1 MILSGAIQDESTPN
15 GKRWKECIN
24 ITKNPLSGISF
35 YDYTD
40 YDNAIL
46 MATSNGLYYRGLM
59 DDNKKV
65 ERHKN
70 SPNEIFTVLSSKDGA
85 PKMWAATKTGKIY
98 YSPNMFSAGGY
109 DSSNRNASWSFVYQT
124 KGTVKKFAVSS
135 KTDAVVC
142 YDDKNYF
149 YYSVNG
155 TTWIELS
162 ITVVNPNS
170 IFIKNINNIDILM
183 IGTDNG
189 VIFYNLTENKKE
201 GSPVGFTKSIIDE
214 KYGTNIVCMG
224 ESASVFYQSNNVTEN
239 TWEACSG
246 ESLSTGKEYLY
257 IDNFIVAKD
266 GTEIFQIVSSH
277 TKIIN
282 CSSKLELYLKTVNKI
297 YNQYQGINVL
307 YNDNTIVCY
316 NSYYNGSSSWT
327 AETHIINYEKG
338 FTPLNIMRDSSHGTF
353 LFCNE
358 GLIEGDYYKYSFF
371 LNFNYSTLF
380 QGGNLWLD
388 YKYYSLDGKTWQ
400 ENSLILN
407 NDIYYLGGIYFCNI
421 TKYSSSGNDYYSL
434 DGLNW
439 KPMRKFYDISYNGSG
454 TWVLSG
460 PGGFYWSNDGI
471 AWTKESTGFTTNGV
485 TYSLIYYGG
494 GMWIGENGY
503 SYAYYSTDGIEWK
516 QTNLKLG
523 NSSGAALNNSYYY
536 SENLGIWLTW
546 RSVGTNNMWGYSTNG
561 ITWTIART
569 DCYITRITEGNN
581 AIIIATNNDNYYYY
595 LYWNS
600 GNIDMYNNFGYVTRK
615 RKFYYN
621 DGIWLSL
628 KIENNTKLIIQTYT
642 NPLQTSDLIKE
653 FSIQSTKTLSLSD
666 FVVEYFKGTWFIQ
679 DKVNLK
685 NYYSKD
691 SSTWKETDKGP
702 NFKLSKAINNNGII
716 VARGTNGQMYY
727 SESLV

>member
-24 ITKNPLSGISF
+24 ITKNPLLGISF
-35 YDYTD
+35 YDYTN
-40 YDNAIL
+40 YGKAIL

-98 YSPNMFSAGGY
+98 YSPNMFSTGGY

-183 IGTDNG
+183 IGTDGG

-214 KYGTNIVCMG
+214 KNGTNIVCMG
-224 ESASVFYQSNNVTEN
+224 ESASVFYQSDNVTEN

-266 GTEIFQIVSSH
+266 GTEIFQIVSSN

-316 NSYYNGSSSWT
+316 NSYYNNSSSWEV
-327 AETHIINYEKG
+327 ETHIINYEKG
-338 FTPLNIMRDSSHGTF
+338 FTPLNIMRDSSAGTF

-358 GLIEGDYYKYSFF
+358 GLIEGNYYKYSFF

-421 TKYSSSGNDYYSL
+421 TKYSSSDNDYYSL

-494 GMWIGENGY
+494 GMWIGENGN
-503 SYAYYSTDGIEWK
+503 SYTYYSTDGIEWK
-516 QTNLKLG
+516 KTNLKLG
-523 NSSGAALNNSYYY
+523 NANDSALNNNYYY
-536 SENLGIWLTW
+536 SKNLGIWLTW
-546 RSVGTNNMWGYSTNG
+546 RSIKTNNMWGYSRDG
-561 ITWTIART
+561 ITWNTKST
-569 DCYITRITEGNN
+569 SDYIVSSSIVEGNS
-581 AIIIATNNDNYYYY
+581 IIIFTLNSGAIKYLLWNSDGIFVGQLSATN
-595 LYWNS
+595 
-600 GNIDMYNNFGYVTRK
+600 K
-615 RKFYYN
+615 KFYYN
-621 DGIWLSL
+621 DGFWISL
-628 KIENNTKLIIQTYT
+628 AIENNTNLAIETYID
-642 NPLQTSDLIKE
+642 PRDDSIKK
-653 FSIQSTKTLSLSD
+653 FSITHDETISLSK
-666 FVVEYFKGTWFIQ
+666 FIVNYFKGIWLIQ
-679 DKVNLK
+679 DTVNGD

-691 SSTWKETDKGP
+691 NGQIWEKTDKGP
-702 NFKLSKAINNNGII
+702 NFTISEVINKDGII
-716 VARGTNGQMYY
+716 VARGTNSQMYY
-727 SESLV
+727 SESLI

>member
-15 GKRWKECIN
+15 GKRWKECTN
-24 ITKNPLSGISF
+24 ITKNPLLGISF
-35 YDYTD
+35 YDYTE
-40 YDNAIL
+40 YGSAIL
-46 MATSNGLYYRGLM
+46 MATSNGLYYRGLT

-70 SPNEIFTVLSSKDGA
+70 SPNEIFTVLSSKNGA

-98 YSPNMFSAGGY
+98 YSPNMFSTGGY
-109 DSSNRNASWSFVYQT
+109 DSSNRNASWNFVYQT
-124 KGTVKKFAVSS
+124 KGAVKKFAVSS
-135 KTDAVVC
+135 KTDVVVC

-170 IFIKNINNIDILM
+170 IFIKNINNVDILM
-183 IGTDNG
+183 IGTDGG
-189 VIFYNLTENKKE
+189 VVFYNLTENKKE

-224 ESASVFYQSNNVTEN
+224 ESPSVFYQSNNVTEN
-239 TWEACSG
+239 TWKICTG
-246 ESLSTGKEYLY
+246 DTLSTGKEYLY
-257 IDNFIVAKD
+257 INDFIVAKD
-266 GTEIFQIVSSH
+266 GTEIFQIVSSDAV
-277 TKIIN
+277 IVN

-297 YNQYQGINVL
+297 YDEYQGINVL

-316 NSYYNGSSSWT
+316 NSYYNSSSSWR

-338 FTPLNIMRDSSHGTF
+338 FTPLNIMRDSSDGAF
-353 LFCNE
+353 LLCNE
-358 GLIEGDYYKYSFF
+358 GLIEGDYYKYSFL

-460 PGGFYWSNDGI
+460 SGGYYWSNDGI
-471 AWTKESTGFTTNGV
+471 TWTKESTGFATNSV
-485 TYSLIYYGG
+485 TYGLVYYGG

-516 QTNLKLG
+516 ATDLKLG
-523 NSSGAALNNSYYY
+523 NSGDVALNNRYYY

-546 RSVGTNNMWGYSTNG
+546 RSVGTNNIWGYSVDG
-561 ITWTIART
+561 KTWTT
-569 DCYITRITEGNN
+569 KSTSDYIVYSSIVEGDS
-581 AIIIATNNDNYYYY
+581 IIIFTLNSGVIKF
-595 LYWNS
+595 LIWNS
-600 GNIDMYNNFGYVTRK
+600 GTVFVGQLSSTNK
-615 RKFYYN
+615 EFYYN
-621 DGIWLSL
+621 DGVWISL
-628 KIENNTKLIIQTYT
+628 TVENNTNLAIETYT
-642 NPLQTSDLIKE
+642 DPRNNSIKK
-653 FSIQSTKTLSLSD
+653 FSITHDKTISLSN
-666 FVVEYFKGTWFIQ
+666 FIVNYFKGIWLIQ
-679 DKVNLK
+679 DTTNGD
-685 NYYSKD
+685 NYCSKD
-691 SSTWKETDKGP
+691 NGQTWKKIDKGP
-702 NFKLSKAINNNGII
+702 SFIISKAINKNGII
-716 VARGTNGQMYY
+716 VARGRDNQMYY
-727 SESLV
+727 SESLI

>member
-15 GKRWKECIN
+15 GKRWKECTN
-24 ITKNPLSGISF
+24 ITKNPLLGISF
-35 YDYTD
+35 YDYTE
-40 YDNAIL
+40 YNSAIL
-46 MATSNGLYYRGLM
+46 MATSNGLYYRGLT

-70 SPNEIFTVLSSKDGA
+70 SPNEIFTVLSSAEGA
-85 PKMWAATKTGKIY
+85 PKMWAATKIGKIY
-98 YSPNMFSAGGY
+98 YSPNMLSTGGY
-109 DSSNRNASWSFVYQT
+109 DSSNRNASWSFVYQVE
-124 KGTVKKFAVSS
+124 GVVKKFAVSS

-149 YYSVNG
+149 YYSTDGKNW
-155 TTWIELS
+155 TKLS
-162 ITVVNPNS
+162 LTVTNPNS

-183 IGTDNG
+183 IGTDGG
-189 VIFYNLTENKKE
+189 VIFYNLAENKQE
-201 GSPVGFTKSIIDE
+201 GTVGPGKSIIDE

-224 ESASVFYQSNNVTEN
+224 ENPFVFYQSGNVTKN
-239 TWEACSG
+239 TWELCAG

-257 IDNFIVAKD
+257 IDDFIVAKD
-266 GTEIFQIVSSH
+266 GTEIFQIVNSN
-277 TKIIN
+277 TTIIN
-282 CSSKLELYLKTVNKI
+282 CSSKLELYLKTVSKI
-297 YNQYQGINVL
+297 YDEYRGINVL

-316 NSYYNGSSSWT
+316 NSYYSSSSWT

-338 FTPLNIMRDSSHGTF
+338 FTPLSIMRDSSDGTF

-358 GLIEGDYYKYSFF
+358 GLIEGDYYKYSFL

-439 KPMRKFYDISYNGSG
+439 KPMRNFYDISYNGSG

-460 PGGFYWSNDGI
+460 SGGYYWSNDGVT
-471 AWTKESTGFTTNGV
+471 WTKESTGFATNGV
-485 TYSLIYYGG
+485 TYGLIYYGG

-503 SYAYYSTDGIEWK
+503 SYAYYSTDGIEWTA
-516 QTNLKLG
+516 TNLKLG
-523 NSSGAALNNSYYY
+523 NSGDVALNNKYYY

-546 RSVGTNNMWGYSTNG
+546 RSVGTNNMWGYSRDG
-561 ITWTIART
+561 ITWITKST
-569 DCYITRITEGNN
+569 SDYIISSSIIEGNS
-581 AIIIATNNDNYYYY
+581 IIIFTLNNGAIKY
-595 LYWNS
+595 LLWNS
-600 GNIDMYNNFGYVTRK
+600 GDDIFTGQLSVTNK
-615 RKFYYN
+615 EFYYN
-621 DGIWLSL
+621 DGVWISL
-628 KIENNTKLIIQTYT
+628 TVENNTNLAIEIYIDPR
-642 NPLQTSDLIKE
+642 NDSIKK
-653 FSIQSTKTLSLSD
+653 FSITHDKTISLSK
-666 FVVEYFKGTWFIQ
+666 FIVNYFKGIWLIQ
-679 DKVNLK
+679 DTVNGD

-691 SSTWKETDKGP
+691 NGQTWKKTDKGP
-702 NFKLSKAINNNGII
+702 SFIISKAVNKNGII
-716 VARGTNGQMYY
+716 VARGRDNQMYY
-727 SESLV
+727 SESLI

>member
-15 GKRWKECIN
+15 GKRWKKCTN

-35 YDYTD
+35 YDYTA
-40 YDNAIL
+40 YGSAIL
-46 MATSNGLYYRGLM
+46 MATSNGLYYRGLT

-70 SPNEIFTVLSSKDGA
+70 SPNEIFTVLSSKNGA

-98 YSPNMFSAGGY
+98 YSPNMFSTGDY
-109 DSSNRNASWSFVYQT
+109 DSSNRNASWSFVYQVE
-124 KGTVKKFAVSS
+124 GVVKKFAVSQ

-149 YYSVNG
+149 YYSTDGRNW
-155 TTWIELS
+155 TKLS
-162 ITVVNPNS
+162 LTVTNPNS

-183 IGTDNG
+183 IGTDEG

-201 GSPVGFTKSIIDE
+201 GNSVGSTKSIIDE
-214 KYGTNIVCMG
+214 KYGESIVCMG
-224 ESASVFYQSNNVTEN
+224 ENASVFYQSDNVTEN
-239 TWEACSG
+239 TWEACTG

-257 IDNFIVAKD
+257 INDFIVAKD
-266 GTEIFQIVSSH
+266 GTEIFQIVNSN
-277 TKIIN
+277 TTIIN
-282 CSSKLELYLKTVNKI
+282 CNSKLELYLKTVSKI
-297 YNQYQGINVL
+297 YDQYQGINVL

-316 NSYYNGSSSWT
+316 NSYYDSSSWT
-327 AETHIINYEKG
+327 AKTHIINYEKG
-338 FTPLNIMRDSSHGTF
+338 FTPLSIMRDSSNGTF
-353 LFCNE
+353 LLCNE
-358 GLIEGDYYKYSFF
+358 GLIEGDYYEYSFF

-421 TKYSSSGNDYYSL
+421 TKNSSSGNDYYSL

-439 KPMRKFYDISYNGSG
+439 NPMRKFDGISYNGSG

-460 PGGFYWSNDGI
+460 SGGYYWSKDGI
-471 AWTKESTGFTTNGV
+471 TWTKESTGFTTNSV
-485 TYSLIYYGG
+485 TLGPIYYGG

-503 SYAYYSTDGIEWK
+503 SYAYYSTDGIEWTA
-516 QTNLKLG
+516 TNLKLG
-523 NSSGAALNNSYYY
+523 DSSGAALNNKYYY

-546 RSVGTNNMWGYSTNG
+546 RSFGNNNMWGYSKDG
-561 ITWTIART
+561 ITWTTART
-569 DCYITRITEGNN
+569 DCYITRITEGDN
-581 AIIIATNNDNYYYY
+581 AIIIATNSGNYYYY
-595 LYWNS
+595 LYWNND
-600 GNIDMYNNFGYVTRK
+600 NIDMYNNFGYVTRG

-628 KIENNTKLIIQTYT
+628 KIEDNTKLIVQTYT
-642 NPLQTSDLIKE
+642 NPLETSGLIKE
-653 FSIQSTKTLSLSD
+653 FSIQSTKTLSLSK
-666 FVVEYFKGTWFIQ
+666 FTVNYFKGIWLIQ
-679 DKVNLK
+679 DTVNGD

-691 SSTWKETDKGP
+691 NGQTWKKTNKGP
-702 NFKLSKAINNNGII
+702 NFTISKVINKDGII
-716 VARGTNGQMYY
+716 VARGTDNQMYY
-727 SESLV
+727 SESLL

>member
-15 GKRWKECIN
+15 GKRWKECVN
-24 ITKNPLSGISF
+24 ITKNPLLGISF
-35 YDYTD
+35 YDYTK
-40 YDNAIL
+40 YGSAIL
-46 MATSNGLYYRGLM
+46 MATSNGLYYRGLTN
-59 DDNKKV
+59 DNKKV

-85 PKMWAATKTGKIY
+85 PKMWAATNTGKIY
-98 YSPNMFSAGGY
+98 YSPNMFSTGGY

-124 KGTVKKFAVSS
+124 KGIVKKFAVSS

-149 YYSVNG
+149 YYSING

-170 IFIKNINNIDILM
+170 IFIKNINNVDILM
-183 IGTDNG
+183 IGTDEG

-201 GSPVGFTKSIIDE
+201 GNSIGSTKSIIDE
-214 KYGTNIVCMG
+214 KYGANIVCMG
-224 ESASVFYQSNNVTEN
+224 ENASVFYQSDNVTEN
-239 TWEACSG
+239 TWETCTG

-257 IDNFIVAKD
+257 INDFIVAKD
-266 GTEIFQIVSSH
+266 GTEIFQTVSH
-277 TKIIN
+277 NTTIIN
-282 CSSKLELYLKTVNKI
+282 CGSKLELYLKIVSKI
-297 YNQYQGINVL
+297 YDEYQGINVL

-316 NSYYNGSSSWT
+316 NSYYSNSSSWT
-327 AETHIINYEKG
+327 TDTHIINYEKG
-338 FTPLNIMRDSSHGTF
+338 FTPLNIMRDSRDGTY
-353 LFCNE
+353 LLCNE
-358 GLIEGDYYKYSFF
+358 GLIEGDYYKYSFL

-400 ENSLILN
+400 ENSSILN

-460 PGGFYWSNDGI
+460 SGGYYWSNDGI
-471 AWTKESTGFTTNGV
+471 TWTKESTGFATNDV
-485 TYSLIYYGG
+485 TYGLIYYGG

-503 SYAYYSTDGIEWK
+503 SYAYYSTDGIEWTA
-516 QTNLKLG
+516 TNLKLG
-523 NSSGAALNNSYYY
+523 DSGGVALNNKYYY

-546 RSVGTNNMWGYSTNG
+546 RSVGTNNMWGYSTDG
-561 ITWTIART
+561 KIWTT
-569 DCYITRITEGNN
+569 ESTSNYIISSSIIEGKS
-581 AIIIATNNDNYYYY
+581 IIILTLNSGAIKF
-595 LYWNS
+595 LLWNS
-600 GNIDMYNNFGYVTRK
+600 DSIFVGQLSVTNK
-615 RKFYYN
+615 EFYYN
-621 DGIWLSL
+621 DGIWISL
-628 KIENNTKLIIQTYT
+628 AIENNTNLAIETYT
-642 NPLQTSDLIKE
+642 NPRNDSIKK
-653 FSIQSTKTLSLSD
+653 FSITHDKTISLSK
-666 FVVEYFKGTWFIQ
+666 FIVNYFKGTWLIQ
-679 DKVNLK
+679 DTVNGN

-691 SSTWKETDKGP
+691 NGQTWEKINKGP
-702 NFKLSKAINNNGII
+702 NFTISKAINNNGII
-716 VARGTNGQMYY
+716 VARGTNNQMYY
-727 SESLV
+727 SESLI

>member
-15 GKRWKECIN
+15 GKRWKECTN
-24 ITKNPLSGISF
+24 ITKNPLLGISF
-35 YDYTD
+35 YDYTE
-40 YDNAIL
+40 YGSAIL
-46 MATSNGLYYRGLM
+46 MATSNGLYYRGLT

-70 SPNEIFTVLSSKDGA
+70 SPNEIFTVLSSAEGA
-85 PKMWAATKTGKIY
+85 PKMWAATKIGKIY
-98 YSPNMFSAGGY
+98 YSPNMFSTGGY
-109 DSSNRNASWSFVYQT
+109 DSSNRNASWSFVYQVE
-124 KGTVKKFAVSS
+124 GVVKKFAVSS

-149 YYSVNG
+149 YYSTDGKNW
-155 TTWIELS
+155 TKLS
-162 ITVVNPNS
+162 LTVTNPNS

-183 IGTDNG
+183 IGTDGG
-189 VIFYNLTENKKE
+189 VIFYNLAENKQE
-201 GSPVGFTKSIIDE
+201 GTVGPGKSIIDE

-224 ESASVFYQSNNVTEN
+224 ENPFVFYQSGNVTKN
-239 TWEACSG
+239 TWELCAG

-257 IDNFIVAKD
+257 IDDFIVAKD
-266 GTEIFQIVSSH
+266 GTEIFQIVSSN
-277 TKIIN
+277 TTIIN
-282 CSSKLELYLKTVNKI
+282 CSSKLELYLKTVSKI
-297 YNQYQGINVL
+297 YDEYQGINVL

-316 NSYYNGSSSWT
+316 NSYYSSSSWT

-338 FTPLNIMRDSSHGTF
+338 FTPLSIMRDSSDGTF

-358 GLIEGDYYKYSFF
+358 GLIEGDYYKYSFL

-460 PGGFYWSNDGI
+460 SGGYYWSNDGVT
-471 AWTKESTGFTTNGV
+471 WTKESTGFATNGV
-485 TYSLIYYGG
+485 TYGLIYYGG
-494 GMWIGENGY
+494 GMWIGENGS
-503 SYAYYSTDGIEWK
+503 SYAYYSTDGIEWTA
-516 QTNLKLG
+516 TNLKLG
-523 NSSGAALNNSYYY
+523 NSGDVALNNKYYY

-546 RSVGTNNMWGYSTNG
+546 RSVGTNNMWGYSRDG
-561 ITWTIART
+561 ITWITKST
-569 DCYITRITEGNN
+569 SDYIISSSIIEGNS
-581 AIIIATNNDNYYYY
+581 IIIFTLNNGAIKY
-595 LYWNS
+595 LLWNS
-600 GNIDMYNNFGYVTRK
+600 GDDIFTGQLSVTNK
-615 RKFYYN
+615 EFYYN
-621 DGIWLSL
+621 DGVWISL
-628 KIENNTKLIIQTYT
+628 TVENNTNLAIEIYIDPR
-642 NPLQTSDLIKE
+642 NDSIKK
-653 FSIQSTKTLSLSD
+653 FSITHDKTISLSK
-666 FVVEYFKGTWFIQ
+666 FIVNYFKGIWLIQ
-679 DKVNLK
+679 DTVNGD

-691 SSTWKETDKGP
+691 NGQTWKKTDKGP
-702 NFKLSKAINNNGII
+702 SFIISKAVNKNGII
-716 VARGTNGQMYY
+716 VARGRDNQMYY
-727 SESLV
+727 SESLI